1 MRCLALAEEFLSR
14 GHQLVLCACKLLPS
28 QKELI
33 QGMGV
38 SFFPLKGSLGSTED
52 LKQVEN
58 IVRSE
63 NIDAVITDSYSFESD
78 YYRGLRKLCKYLI
91 SFDDMANLA
100 DLPVDVVLNTSTD
113 QYDQRYK
120 KIAPKAMILQ
130 GIDYSVIRWDIVNQ
144 RYNLPAIEERNHIFI
159 SFGGTDTGRMTQPVV
174 EEILR
179 REHIDTSIDVV
190 IGGGVSE
197 ADELIHYLL
206 SLSPHITCHYN
217 SQNLGDIMAHA
228 GLAITA
234 GGVTSREL
242 LTLGVPSL
250 VVVLVDNQRANSQD
264 SFAAGGCEMLDIRQ
278 MAKKQACDLIADQA
292 QALWLDKAARVSA
305 SALLLKY
312 HDGKGCA
319 RICQAIE
326 NLILTDIKK

>member
-1 MRCLALAEEFLSR
+1 MRCLALAEELLSR
-14 GHQLVLCACKLLPS
+14 GHQLFLCSCQLLSS

-33 QGMGV
+33 QGMGI
-38 SFFPLKGSLGSTED
+38 SFFQIEGDMGSPDD
-52 LKQVEN
+52 LKQVEA

-63 NIDAVITDSYSFESD
+63 DIDAIITDSYSFESD
-78 YYRGLRKLCKYLI
+78 YYRGLNFFCKSLI
-91 SFDDMANLA
+91 SFDDMADLA
-100 DLPVDVVLNTSTD
+100 DLPVGIILNTSTD

-120 KIAPKAMILQ
+120 KIAPKAIILQ
-130 GIDYSVIRWDIVNQ
+130 GIDYSVVRRDIVNQ
-144 RYNLPAIEERNHIFI
+144 RCNLPVIEERNHIFI
-159 SFGGTDTGRMTQPVV
+159 SFGGTDTGSMTQPVV

-217 SQNLGDIMAHA
+217 SQNLGNIMARA

-242 LTLGVPSL
+242 LTLGIPSL
-250 VVVLVDNQRANSQD
+250 VVVLVDNQLANSQD
-264 SFAAGGCEMLDIRQ
+264 SFAAGGCEILDIRQ

-292 QALWLDKAARVSA
+292 QAFWLDKASRVSA
-305 SALLLKY
+305 SALLLKF